1 MKKTPKAKK
10 LKKGDQV
17 KVITK
22 TDCGGIK
29 KELFPIGTICKV
41 VELCKAETFSDG
53 FYYGVIPL
61 DESDTSYNSP
71 FYYLRE
77 ELELGELKW
86 IPTK

>member
-17 KVITK
+17 KVIAK

-41 VELCKAETFSDG
+41 VELCKAETWC
-53 FYYGVIPL
+53 L
-61 DESDTSYNSP
+61 
-71 FYYLRE
+71 
-77 ELELGELKW
+77 
-86 IPTK
+86 